1 MRKKNWRLV
10 IVGLVLL
17 LAAVAFF
24 FAMGT
29 IAARSNDPV
38 NLMRTVGQVSGGVG
52 ALGLVMLVFGL
63 IGRRQSA

>member
-1 MRKKNWRLV
+1 V

-29 IAARSNDPV
+29 IAPRSNDPV
-38 NLMRTVGQVSGGVG
+38 DLMRTVGQVSGGVG
-52 ALGLVMLVFGL
+52 ALGLVMFVFGL